1 MNTATRIAHI
11 LRASAALLV
20 TAVGILFSAD
30 DNESEERPLGEGS
43 DRFGEHNFRT
53 GRMDSGA
60 DPDGWYE
67 EDL

>member
-1 MNTATRIAHI
+1 MKITNSF
-11 LRASAALLV
+11 LSVCKASATFLV

-30 DNESEERPLGEGS
+30 GDESEDRPLGNGS

-53 GRMDSGA
+53 GRLDSGA

>member
-1 MNTATRIAHI
+1 MKFTNSI
-11 LRASAALLV
+11 LSVCKASATFLV

-30 DNESEERPLGEGS
+30 DDESEDRPLGDGS

-53 GRMDSGA
+53 GRLDSGA

>member
-1 MNTATRIAHI
+1 MNTATRIVHI
-11 LRASAALLV
+11 VKASAALLV

-30 DNESEERPLGEGS
+30 EDESDDRPLGDGS

>member
-1 MNTATRIAHI
+1 MNTATRITNF

-20 TAVGILFSAD
+20 TAVGALCSAD
-30 DNESEERPLGEGS
+30 DDESEDRPLGDGS
-43 DRFGEHNFRT
+43 DRFGEYNFRT
-53 GRMDSGA
+53 GRMDSGT

>member
-1 MNTATRIAHI
+1 MNTATRIANI
-11 LRASAALLV
+11 LRASAALLA
-20 TAVGILFSAD
+20 TTVGLLLSAD
-30 DNESEERPLGEGS
+30 EDESEDRPLGDGS

>member
-1 MNTATRIAHI
+1 MNTATRIANI
-11 LRASAALLV
+11 YKASAALLV

-30 DNESEERPLGEGS
+30 DDESEDRPLANGS

-53 GRMDSGA
+53 GSMDSGS

>member
-1 MNTATRIAHI
+1 MKSSTRIFAVLKGSI
-11 LRASAALLV
+11 ALFL

-30 DNESEERPLGEGS
+30 DDEGDDRPLGEGS
-43 DRFGEHNFRT
+43 DRFGEHNFRS
-53 GRMDSGA
+53 GRMDSGT

>member
-1 MNTATRIAHI
+1 MKSPTRIFTV
-11 LRASAALLV
+11 LKGSVALLL
-20 TAVGILFSAD
+20 TAVGILFSSD
-30 DNESEERPLGEGS
+30 DDESDDRPFGEGS

>member
-11 LRASAALLV
+11 LRASGALLV

-30 DNESEERPLGEGS
+30 DDESEDRPVGDGS
-43 DRFGEHNFRT
+43 DQFGEHNFRT

>member
-1 MNTATRIAHI
+1 MNTVNRIAH
-11 LRASAALLV
+11 LVRASADLIV

-30 DNESEERPLGEGS
+30 DDESEDRPLGNGS

>member
-1 MNTATRIAHI
+1 MKSSTRIF
-11 LRASAALLV
+11 AALKGCIALLL
-20 TAVGILFSAD
+20 TAVGVLFSTD
-30 DNESEERPLGEGS
+30 DDESDDRPLGEGS

-53 GRMDSGA
+53 GLMDSGT

>member
-11 LRASAALLV
+11 VKASAALLV

-30 DNESEERPLGEGS
+30 ENESDDRPLGDGS

>member
-1 MNTATRIAHI
+1 MNAATRIAHI
-11 LRASAALLV
+11 VRASTALLV
-20 TAVGILFSAD
+20 TAVGVLFSAD
-30 DNESEERPLGEGS
+30 KDESEDRPLGDGS

-53 GRMDSGA
+53 ERMDSGA

>member
-1 MNTATRIAHI
+1 MNTATRIVHI

-30 DNESEERPLGEGS
+30 DNESEDRPLGEGS
-43 DRFGEHNFRT
+43 DRFGDHNFRT

>member
-1 MNTATRIAHI
+1 MNTITRIAHM
-11 LRASAALLV
+11 LKAGAALFV
-20 TAVGILFSAD
+20 TAVGILFIAD
-30 DNESEERPLGEGS
+30 DDESEDHPIGDGS

-53 GRMDSGA
+53 GRMDSGT

>member
-1 MNTATRIAHI
+1 MNTPARIV
-11 LRASAALLV
+11 ALLNASTTLLA

-30 DNESEERPLGEGS
+30 DDESEDRLLENGS
-43 DRFGEHNFRT
+43 DRFGEYNFRT
-53 GRMDSGA
+53 GGMDSGA

>member
-1 MNTATRIAHI
+1 MNTVNLIANI
-11 LRASAALLV
+11 LRASAALLA

-30 DNESEERPLGEGS
+30 DDESKDRSFVDGS

-53 GRMDSGA
+53 GRMDPGN

>member
-1 MNTATRIAHI
+1 MKSSSRTINI
-11 LRASAALLV
+11 LKGSVALLL
-20 TAVGILFSAD
+20 TAVGILFSGD
-30 DNESEERPLGEGS
+30 DDESEDRPLGEGS

-53 GRMDSGA
+53 GHMDSGA

>member
-1 MNTATRIAHI
+1 MKSSTRLVAAFKGSI
-11 LRASAALLV
+11 ALLL

-30 DNESEERPLGEGS
+30 GDESEDCPLGEGS

-53 GRMDSGA
+53 GRMDSGT
-60 DPDGWYE
+60 DQDGWYE

>member
-1 MNTATRIAHI
+1 MNTITRIAHM
-11 LRASAALLV
+11 LKASAALFV
-20 TAVGILFSAD
+20 TAVGILFIAD
-30 DNESEERPLGEGS
+30 DDENEDRPLGDGS

>member
-1 MNTATRIAHI
+1 MKSSTRIF
-11 LRASAALLV
+11 AALKGCIALLL
-20 TAVGILFSAD
+20 TAVGVLFNTD
-30 DNESEERPLGEGS
+30 DDESVDRPLGEGS

-53 GRMDSGA
+53 GRMDSGT